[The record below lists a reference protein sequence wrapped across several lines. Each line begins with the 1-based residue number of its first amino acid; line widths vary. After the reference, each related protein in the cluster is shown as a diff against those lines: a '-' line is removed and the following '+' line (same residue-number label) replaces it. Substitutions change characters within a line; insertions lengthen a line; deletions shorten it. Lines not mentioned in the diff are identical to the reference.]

1 MLVLHVRGEDGV
13 TRAAWGWHKVLDS
26 QFATLEEP
34 TAHEHPIVADVGGAP
49 PEIVAE
55 IVRQLRE
62 RGP

>member
-1 MLVLHVRGEDGV
+1 VAL
-13 TRAAWGWHKVLDS
+13 LDC
-26 QFATLEEP
+26 QFAILEEP
-34 TAHEHPIVADVGGAP
+34 TPHERPIVADVGGAP